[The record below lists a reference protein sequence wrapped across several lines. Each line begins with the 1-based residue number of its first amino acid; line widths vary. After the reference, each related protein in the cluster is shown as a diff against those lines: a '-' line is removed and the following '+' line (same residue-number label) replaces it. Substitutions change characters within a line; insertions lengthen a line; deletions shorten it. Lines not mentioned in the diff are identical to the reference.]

1 MVFEAKK
8 GIAITLHVMIC
19 KPVGTSITCDKFDR
33 FVVTMTG
40 TDILH
45 NKVGI
50 TYQASF
56 KDKFNVPYESVTD
69 HVVTENLADFK
80 K

>member
-1 MVFEAKK
+1 MA
-8 GIAITLHVMIC
+8 
-19 KPVGTSITCDKFDR
+19 CDKFDR